1 MVGVSLIEG
10 LLGVFGVMDTIDD
23 GKSPNVGLSTE
34 DPQLSTW
41 SQLLHSG
48 GVPEQSAGAP
58 KLDEKQLPST
68 DCAPGLG
75 GPTYLTVHP
84 PSKSQL

>member
-1 MVGVSLIEG
+1 MSLIES
-10 LLGVFGVMDTIDD
+10 LLGEFGVLDTIDV

-75 GPTYLTVHP
+75 GPTYLTLHP

>member
-1 MVGVSLIEG
+1 MSLIEG
-10 LLGVFGVMDTIDD
+10 LLGVFGVIDTLDD
-23 GKSPNVGLSTE
+23 GKSPNVCLSTE

-58 KLDEKQLPST
+58 KLDEKQLPRT

-75 GPTYLTVHP
+75 GPTYLTVHQL
-84 PSKSQL
+84 SKSQL

>member
-1 MVGVSLIEG
+1 MSLIEG
-10 LLGVFGVMDTIDD
+10 LLGVFDDIDTIDD
-23 GKSPNVGLSTE
+23 GKSPNVGLFLE

-58 KLDEKQLPST
+58 KLDEKQLPRT
-68 DCAPGLG
+68 DCAPDFG

-84 PSKSQL
+84 PSKSHL